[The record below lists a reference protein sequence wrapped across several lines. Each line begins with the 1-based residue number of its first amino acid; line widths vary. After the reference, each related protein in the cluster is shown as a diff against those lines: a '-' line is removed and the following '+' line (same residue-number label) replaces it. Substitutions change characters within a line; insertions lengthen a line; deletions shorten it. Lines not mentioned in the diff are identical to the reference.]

1 VSRRVLVTGG
11 ASGIGLAV
19 VKAFAREGDRVVSLD
34 RQASGAAAVS
44 VVGDVTDAADHRR
57 AVDEA
62 TEGDG
67 MLDVLVANAG
77 IHDGGADLT
86 MSAEDLAQVTRS
98 VLDVDVVGYVLSLQ
112 AAASALG
119 EARGCAILTLSDS
132 AFLAGHTG
140 AGIAYTAAK
149 YAGVG
154 VTKWA
159 ARALAPTVRVNA
171 IAPGGVLSGLQAVAA
186 DGTSQ
191 GLFDD
196 AERKSELIQSR
207 NVLGTIMSPA
217 EIADLYVFLASPAA
231 RGMTGEI
238 LRPDGGLDVA

>member
-1 VSRRVLVTGG
+1 
-11 ASGIGLAV
+11 
-19 VKAFAREGDRVVSLD
+19 
-34 RQASGAAAVS
+34 
-44 VVGDVTDAADHRR
+44 
-57 AVDEA
+57 
-62 TEGDG
+62 
-67 MLDVLVANAG
+67 
-77 IHDGGADLT
+77 